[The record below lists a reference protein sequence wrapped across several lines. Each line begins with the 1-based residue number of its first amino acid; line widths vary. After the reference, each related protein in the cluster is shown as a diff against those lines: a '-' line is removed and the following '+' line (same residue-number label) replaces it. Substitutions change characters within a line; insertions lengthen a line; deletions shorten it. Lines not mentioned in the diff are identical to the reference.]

1 MNKIPLRTCVISKNQ
16 YPKKDLIRLV
26 VQENNFILLDIKQN
40 KPGRGFYISKEKEV
54 IEKFL
59 KSNYTKKRFKIELS
73 SELKEIL
80 EKYDKL

>member
-26 VQENNFILLDIKQN
+26 VQENNFILLDINQN

-73 SELKEIL
+73 NELKEIL
-80 EKYDKL
+80 KKYDKL